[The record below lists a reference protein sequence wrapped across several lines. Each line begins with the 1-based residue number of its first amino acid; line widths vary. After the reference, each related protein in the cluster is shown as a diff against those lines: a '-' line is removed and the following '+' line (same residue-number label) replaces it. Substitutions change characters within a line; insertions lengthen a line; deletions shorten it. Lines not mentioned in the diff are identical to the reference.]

1 MLHLRKSWFIVCAA
15 LLAFVLR
22 APLALAQD
30 SQDNFIII
38 HAHSGPVII
47 NSALEALYQDNR
59 LFLPVTYLSDDVEVP
74 ITYNKEQNALTG
86 WLETKSN
93 TVSVDFN
100 KNTGRVGK
108 NMFDFTPDDYL
119 YYDDELYL
127 DTELIDKILGT
138 FSEFDFSDQSLKVT
152 TAGNLPFD
160 ALLSRMQKQA
170 RFDQAAKEKEAAR
183 LLELNKDVYTQPDWL
198 QLPFIDVSARY
209 SLAKNKGGHTTDNF
223 SYSANASFLTGGFD
237 TEFNAYSSAIEDT
250 PVLTLKTAR
259 EDETGH
265 ILGLFKHL
273 EMGDTYGYSNAENTS
288 NTSGR
293 GIKMSTESPLSPDN
307 KTYTFR
313 DALPLGW
320 QVELYR
326 NNELLG
332 YQNESNNGYFEFA
345 DIPLLLGKNK
355 FKLVFYGPQGQT
367 KEKEE
372 VIFFN
377 GNILNRGKGRLRL
390 NYIDK
395 NRYLIE
401 TRDKPRSSTLGH
413 NALIDAGYGL
423 TDFLAL
429 NVSAMADSLE
439 LYHDWPP
446 QAAYRKDKEYVA
458 GNLSLFAYG
467 IFSSIG
473 TVVDLDNSAATLDY
487 YGQTSLWDWD
497 LTFEYIHYGNAVTAR
512 NIFRNTT
519 LETETTF
526 RVNKTL
532 SLFSFLNMPFSY
544 SYRHF
549 TVLNESNTQ
558 TEHTVSVSQTLPYSI
573 YFNAQYQ
580 NFDYFSGPP
589 NEQIMLTAN
598 RVAGPWTLRG
608 SSTYNFTFDR
618 MYNAEFTAYRSL
630 GERVKVGARY
640 AYQSRGLSV
649 HNYESL
655 YSANLS
661 YLTKYGYI
669 SLEGGTSNRHN
680 SYAFIGYNVSFVPD
694 WVHSRMYA
702 TGSKVQGTGALSSF
716 AYMDINGNG
725 TYDSGETRLPAADFT
740 TKPRVNTYDSHKRTS
755 TGEVMM
761 THLPAYRDFDVDVDI
776 SGIDDTLSLINT
788 AGTRTIK
795 LRPAQVMY
803 LSFPIVAT
811 GDIEGTVYLQ
821 DNKGKRKPFKGALV
835 NLYKDGT
842 LVNNKVS
849 EFDGYY
855 SFPQVP
861 LGTYQIKLDPD
872 QAAELE
878 MQQQK
883 EITIALEEVEQLEV
897 RDMVL
902 INKPA
907 RQSPQ
912 PTATVTPAQETK
924 FSALAAQR
932 KAKQLSEPTV
942 EEPTATKSQPL
953 TPPENAKEN
962 LPTSVLEDAWKME
975 GEETQPAEQ
984 LPSSV
989 LEDVWKMDAEEQLP
1003 PSVLE
1008 DVWILGNSEADSQEK
1023 LSTSKEDKIS
1033 QAVSDS
1039 SAPRATW
1046 WSKIKQKLF
1055 PHHNRSTQPK

>member
-1 MLHLRKSWFIVCAA
+1 MSYLRKSWFIVCAA
-15 LLAFVLR
+15 LLAILLR

-30 SQDNFIII
+30 AQDNFIII
-38 HAHSGPVII
+38 YSYSGPVII

-59 LFLPVTYLSDDVEVP
+59 LFLPATYLSDDVEVP
-74 ITYNKEQNALTG
+74 ITYNAEQNALTG
-86 WLETKSN
+86 WLETPGN
-93 TVSVDFN
+93 TVRVDFN
-100 KNTGRVGK
+100 KNIGHVGK

-119 YYDDELYL
+119 FYDDELYL
-127 DTELIDKILGT
+127 DVELIDKILGT
-138 FSEFDFSDQSLKVT
+138 FSEFDFNDQSLKVT

-160 ALLSRMQKQA
+160 AELSRMQRQA

-209 SLAKNKGGHTTDNF
+209 SLSKSKGNHTTDNF

-237 TEFNAYSSAIEDT
+237 SEFNAYSSSVDDK

-288 NTSGR
+288 NTSGV
-293 GIKMSTESPLSPDN
+293 GIKMSTESPLSPDD

-320 QVELYR
+320 SVELYR
-326 NNELLG
+326 NGELLG
-332 YQNESNNGYFEFA
+332 YQNQTNNGYFEFA

-372 VIFFN
+372 IIFFN

-390 NYIDK
+390 NYIEK

-401 TRDKPRSSTLGH
+401 THDKPRSSTLGH

-423 TDFLAL
+423 TDFLTL

-446 QAAYRKDKEYVA
+446 QAAYREDKEYVA

-473 TVVDLDNSAATLDY
+473 TVVDLDKSAATLDY
-487 YGQTSLWDWD
+487 YAQTSLWDWD
-497 LTFEYIHYGNAVTAR
+497 LTFEHIHYGNAVLAR

-519 LETETTF
+519 METETSF

-532 SLFSFLNMPFSY
+532 SLFSFINIPFSY
-544 SYRHF
+544 SYHHF
-549 TVLNESNTQ
+549 TVLNEPGTQ
-558 TEHTVSVSQTLPYSI
+558 TEHIVSASQSLPYNI
-573 YFNAQYQ
+573 YLNTQYQ
-580 NFDYFSGPP
+580 HSNYFSGPP
-589 NEQIMLTAN
+589 NEQIMVTAN
-598 RVAGPWTLRG
+598 RITGPWTLRG
-608 SSTYNFTFDR
+608 STTYNFTYDR
-618 MYNAEFTAYRSL
+618 MYNTEFTAYRSI
-630 GERVKVGARY
+630 GDRVRVGARY
-640 AYQSRGLSV
+640 AYQSHGLSA

-669 SLEGGTSNRHN
+669 SLEGGTSNWHN
-680 SYAFIGYNVSFVPD
+680 SYAFIGYNMSFVPD
-694 WVHSRMYA
+694 WVHGRMYA

-716 AYMDINGNG
+716 AYMDKNGNG
-725 TYDSGETRLPAADFT
+725 TYDTGETRLPAADFV
-740 TKPRVNTYDSHKRTS
+740 TKPRVNVYDSHKRTA
-755 TGEVMM
+755 TGDVML

-776 SGIDDTLSLINT
+776 SEIDDTLSLLNT

-821 DNKGKRKPFKGALV
+821 KSNGKREPFRGALV
-835 NLYKDGT
+835 NLYKDGE

-861 LGTYQIKLDPD
+861 LGTYQIRLDAD

-883 EITIALEEVEQLEV
+883 EITIALEEVEQFEV

-902 INKPA
+902 IN
-907 RQSPQ
+907 SP
-912 PTATVTPAQETK
+912 
-924 FSALAAQR
+924 
-932 KAKQLSEPTV
+932 AKQTVKKTASATKLSQKTTSNTSSTPRKDKQVTTPEPPV
-942 EEPTATKSQPL
+942 SLAEEPVTET
-953 TPPENAKEN
+953 TPKNSEEK
-962 LPTSVLEDAWKME
+962 LPTSVLEDVWAIE
-975 GEETQPAEQ
+975 SSETN
-984 LPSSV
+984 
-989 LEDVWKMDAEEQLP
+989 M
-1003 PSVLE
+1003 
-1008 DVWILGNSEADSQEK
+1008 QEK
-1023 LSTSKEDKIS
+1023 SSAAPANKIS
-1033 QAVSDS
+1033 KTK
-1039 SAPRATW
+1039 SAPSATQTTLW
-1046 WSKIKQKLF
+1046 KKIKQKTHNYYSRYQQYKQRLF
-1055 PHHNRSTQPK
+1055 QKFKRK